1 MRLKWPGFNATGNVL
16 IDLEPGSFCLAEM
29 PILVQGQHFTAKDE
43 LHVTLIGEKVGLILQ
58 NEIRRDP
65 ETNRVLERV
74 FGGIDWS
81 FEKTGPVHIL
91 SRSKKGVIQKSIIM
105 LLDMPGMTIFYDQL
119 KSLGL
124 IPYKTPLPPAHVT
137 LYTHNCPLGI
147 GVPSDETLNMLSI
160 ETMSVSALDLLCE
173 QGS

>member
-1 MRLKWPGFNATGNVL
+1 MRLKWPGFNAKGNVL
-16 IDLEPGSFCLAEM
+16 IDLEAELFCLAEI
-29 PILVQGQHFTAKDE
+29 PVLVQGEHFSPKDE

-65 ETNRVLERV
+65 ETNKVLERV
-74 FGGIDWS
+74 FEGIDWS

-91 SRSKKGVIQKSIIM
+91 SRSNKGTLQKSIIM
-105 LLDMPGMTIFYDQL
+105 LLNMPGMTALYEQL

-124 IPYKTPLPPAHVT
+124 IPYKTPLPPPHVT

-147 GVPSDETLNMLSI
+147 GVPSDEVLNTLSI
-160 ETMSVSALDLLCE
+160 ETMSLSALNLLCE